1 MAPQPRPQTRR
12 PVRFARA
19 LLILSIFANATF
31 AAWWF
36 TRATTADHTASA
48 ATNPPSPAPGLSS
61 DPKKVSP
68 ADSPVSTETWAKLGV
83 ESDKDYAANLKAA
96 GFPPN
101 LVRALL
107 TARIRARHKSKLDS
121 LRQEAARVYWRS
133 EDYVDRDSAADTA
146 KQRRAVLAQIN
157 TELKSAMGTDY
168 ESLEGWDRAQRT
180 KTYGALPREKTEA
193 LTTLVADYKEL
204 ERQIYDQQRML
215 PLPEDRA
222 QLALLNEEKHTDL
235 DALLTAAEQ
244 REYDLRSSQS
254 AVNTR
259 YKLKHFEPTEEEFR
273 LLASIQIE
281 SDQSLETA
289 RLLAEKPGE
298 IHQEAQARVEAQML
312 AALSPERAEEF
323 KLTANE
329 TYDNTVYFLKRF
341 NYEPALARELVT
353 AQRAIEQRAAALRSQ
368 PQLSETQRAAELAAL
383 YREAKGKLAN
393 HLGPAALATY
403 EKQSSTGGWLK
414 KLQPIATASGGGTP

>member
-1 MAPQPRPQTRR
+1 MAPRPRPQTRR

-19 LLILSIFANATF
+19 LLILSILANVTF
-31 AAWWF
+31 TAWWF
-36 TRATTADHTASA
+36 TRATFAGPVASVLKSPEAPPASSPKAASSTADT
-48 ATNPPSPAPGLSS
+48 T
-61 DPKKVSP
+61 VSI
-68 ADSPVSTETWAKLGV
+68 ETWAKLAV
-83 ESDKDYAANLKAA
+83 DSDQDYATNLRAA

-107 TARIRARHKSKLDS
+107 TARIRARYREKLES
-121 LRQEAARVYWRS
+121 LRRDSARVYWRS
-133 EDYVDRDSAADTA
+133 EDYVDRGGAAETA

-193 LTTLVADYKEL
+193 LTALIADYKEL

-215 PLPEDRA
+215 ALPEDRA
-222 QLALLNEEKHTDL
+222 QLALLNEEKRADL
-235 DALLTAAEQ
+235 DALLTPAEQ
-244 REYDLRSSQS
+244 REYELRSSQS

-281 SDQSLETA
+281 SDQSLETV
-289 RLLAEKPGE
+289 RLLAENPGE
-298 IHQEAQARVEAQML
+298 IYQEAQSRVETQML

-414 KLQPIATASGGGTP
+414 KLQPIASASGGGTP